1 LKRAVLT
8 ILSDKYA
15 YIYNMPKMPLV
26 SIFEP
31 ENQQQFMDLIKVV
44 HKLDE
49 VFLMRQFMAVT
60 IIVTIFSVQ
69 FVYVAIQ

>member
-1 LKRAVLT
+1 
-8 ILSDKYA
+8 
-15 YIYNMPKMPLV
+15 MPKMPLV